1 MKLINTHTILVAED
15 NEDVRLFI
23 RTFLENEGYKIVEAK
38 NGREAVQL
46 AQKETPDLILTDL
59 RMPETDGVSAI
70 KQIRLIAELREVP
83 ILVMSGYNEQEMK
96 FSFDTDQLGTGYLH
110 FLTKPINLEEMKEQI
125 YMLLPVMA

>member
-23 RTFLENEGYKIVEAK
+23 RKFLESEGYKVIEAK

-46 AQKETPDLILTDL
+46 AQQEIPDLILTDL
-59 RMPETDGVSAI
+59 RMPETDGVTAI

-96 FSFDTDQLGTGYLH
+96 FSLNTHQFGAGYLH
-110 FLTKPINLEEMKEQI
+110 FLTKPLNLEEIKEQI
-125 YMLLPVMA
+125 NMLLPVMA